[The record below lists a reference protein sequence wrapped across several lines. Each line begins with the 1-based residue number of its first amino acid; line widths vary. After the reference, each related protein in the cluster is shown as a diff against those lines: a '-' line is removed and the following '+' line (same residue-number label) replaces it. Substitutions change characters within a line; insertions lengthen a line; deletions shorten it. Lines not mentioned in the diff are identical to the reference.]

1 MIWMLNSV
9 YRIKWSLVQPSENI
23 IEKGN
28 GQTGIYDYLKFFS
41 IIILKNFKT
50 SGCVWNIV

>member
-1 MIWMLNSV
+1 MLNSV